1 MKLKYDKTGAA
12 IFLFVT
18 SCLLFILLTLPF
30 RVWLMASEITDMRI
44 TTALT
49 PVVGIIFGFPAALGC
64 AAGSFIMDMYSGYG
78 ISYALIGVVQ
88 QIIYGMVPYYLWKRI
103 NREHDGSQYKLDSL
117 SRILKFCLVIVV
129 DAVIMVVFSGIVNQ
143 AYSISD
149 FMSINSL
156 YMLLNCF
163 DAGLIF
169 GCPLMIVGHL
179 LERYLERVKGG
190 TDKKIL
196 TFSLNERMIINTI
209 ITGLGICILVG
220 AAVYITD
227 IMAES
232 GSDVSVFGRIY
243 IFETLAL
250 NFYFALSMGFMWF
263 TEKRISRPV
272 EHLAEIAENYYVEHS
287 GDEDRKKFIDECAE
301 YTSDDSEVGNLARSY
316 VSMVEDLETYITN
329 LKSVTAEKE
338 RINAELTLASD
349 IQAHMLPCIFPA
361 FPDYDEF
368 DIYATMTPAK
378 EVGGDFYDFFMTDEN
393 HLAFVMADVSGKGV
407 PAALFMVIAKTLIKN
422 YAQMG
427 QEPGQVFTTVNRLLC
442 DGNDAGLFVT
452 AWIGIL
458 DLESGLL
465 KYANAGHNP
474 PLIKK
479 AGGQFEYLR
488 SRPGFVLAGMD
499 TTRYRQSEMVLN
511 PGDRIFLYTDG
522 VTEATDSS
530 QQLYGEDRLESLLN
544 RCQADTAE
552 EMLADLK
559 NDIDSFVCEAPQ
571 FDDITMLML
580 DFKKRKAGE
589 GMTERLFPA
598 DDSALN
604 DVLAFAE
611 EELEK
616 AECPPKAMMQLTVAI
631 EEVFVNVAH
640 YAYPDEEG
648 QVSFGIAF
656 DSESRSITFRIADKG
671 IAFNPLE
678 KPDPDITLSAE
689 EREIGGLGIFICKK
703 TMDEIGYARE
713 NGENILTMTK
723 KL

>member
-1 MKLKYDKTGAA
+1 MKEKRNFTKSLIRP
-12 IFLFVT
+12 IFN
-18 SCLLFILLTLPF
+18 
-30 RVWLMASEITDMRI
+30 
-44 TTALT
+44 
-49 PVVGIIFGFPAALGC
+49 
-64 AAGSFIMDMYSGYG
+64 
-78 ISYALIGVVQ
+78 ALIGLILLLSAAIGVVGYFGFADAIKQ
-88 QIIYGMVPYYLWKRI
+88 QYTDIANGIAENVSLGIDVG
-103 NREHDGSQYKLDSL
+103 ELD
-117 SRILKFCLVIVV
+117 
-129 DAVIMVVFSGIVNQ
+129 
-143 AYSISD
+143 
-149 FMSINSL
+149 
-156 YMLLNCF
+156 
-163 DAGLIF
+163 
-169 GCPLMIVGHL
+169 
-179 LERYLERVKGG
+179 RYLESKTADDEYNAIRNHIQRTANAEDCSVIYVAKVHTDSKEREYIYNVVSKTSGFSPYDIGFRDEVSEEFLKVYDRIVKGESDSHNFMYARKG
-190 TDKKIL
+190 YTTSIYPMKDEDGNVVAIVGVVKNMSLLNTAKNKYIVKVIL
-196 TFSLNERMIINTI
+196 VEAIIAIVSGIFWTIYMRRRIVKPIRILNE
-209 ITGLGICILVG
+209 
-220 AAVYITD
+220 A
-227 IMAES
+227 
-232 GSDVSVFGRIY
+232 
-243 IFETLAL
+243 AL
-250 NFYFALSMGFMWF
+250 NM
-263 TEKRISRPV
+263 V
-272 EHLAEIAENYYVEHS
+272 EHLEDGTSPEIVVKND
-287 GDEDRKKFIDECAE
+287 DEIKDLA
-301 YTSDDSEVGNLARSY
+301 DSFSKMYHEVGEY
-316 VSMVEDLETYITN
+316 IEKLE
-329 LKSVTAEKE
+329 KVTAEKE
-338 RINAELTLASD
+338 RIGAELTLASD

-378 EVGGDFYDFFMTDEN
+378 EVGGDFYDFFMTDEK

-522 VTEATDSS
+522 VTEAANGE

-589 GMTERLFPA
+589 GMIERLFPA

-616 AECPPKAMMQLTVAI
+616 AECPAKTMMQLTVAL

-640 YAYPDEEG
+640 YAYPDEKG
-648 QVSFGIAF
+648 KVNVGIAF
-656 DSESRSITFRIADKG
+656 DGENRRITFRIADSG
-671 IAFNPLE
+671 VEFNPLE

-723 KL
+723 KI

>member
-1 MKLKYDKTGAA
+1 MKEKRNFTKSLIRP
-12 IFLFVT
+12 IFN
-18 SCLLFILLTLPF
+18 
-30 RVWLMASEITDMRI
+30 
-44 TTALT
+44 
-49 PVVGIIFGFPAALGC
+49 
-64 AAGSFIMDMYSGYG
+64 
-78 ISYALIGVVQ
+78 ALIGLILLLSAAIGVVGYFGFADAIKQ
-88 QIIYGMVPYYLWKRI
+88 QYTDIANGIAENVSLGIDVG
-103 NREHDGSQYKLDSL
+103 ELD
-117 SRILKFCLVIVV
+117 
-129 DAVIMVVFSGIVNQ
+129 
-143 AYSISD
+143 
-149 FMSINSL
+149 
-156 YMLLNCF
+156 
-163 DAGLIF
+163 
-169 GCPLMIVGHL
+169 
-179 LERYLERVKGG
+179 RYLESKTADDEYNAIRNHIQRTANAEDCSVIYVAKVHTDSKEREYIYNVVSKTSGFSPYHIGFRDEVSEEFLKVYDRIVKGESDSHNFMYARKG
-190 TDKKIL
+190 YTTSIYPMKDEDGNVVAIVGVVKNMSLLNTAKNKYIVKVIL
-196 TFSLNERMIINTI
+196 VEAIIAIVSGIFWTIYMRRRIVKPIRILNEAAIN
-209 ITGLGICILVG
+209 
-220 AAVYITD
+220 
-227 IMAES
+227 M
-232 GSDVSVFGRIY
+232 
-243 IFETLAL
+243 
-250 NFYFALSMGFMWF
+250 
-263 TEKRISRPV
+263 V
-272 EHLAEIAENYYVEHS
+272 EHLEDGTSPEIVVKND
-287 GDEDRKKFIDECAE
+287 DEIKDLA
-301 YTSDDSEVGNLARSY
+301 DSFSKMYHEVGEY
-316 VSMVEDLETYITN
+316 IEKLE
-329 LKSVTAEKE
+329 KVTAEKE
-338 RINAELTLASD
+338 RIGAELTLASD

-378 EVGGDFYDFFMTDEN
+378 EVGGDFYDFFMTDEK

>member
-1 MKLKYDKTGAA
+1 MKEKRNFTKSLIRP
-12 IFLFVT
+12 IFN
-18 SCLLFILLTLPF
+18 
-30 RVWLMASEITDMRI
+30 
-44 TTALT
+44 
-49 PVVGIIFGFPAALGC
+49 
-64 AAGSFIMDMYSGYG
+64 
-78 ISYALIGVVQ
+78 ALIGLILLLSAAIGVVGYFGFADAIKQ
-88 QIIYGMVPYYLWKRI
+88 QYTDIANGIAENVSLGIDVG
-103 NREHDGSQYKLDSL
+103 ELD
-117 SRILKFCLVIVV
+117 
-129 DAVIMVVFSGIVNQ
+129 
-143 AYSISD
+143 
-149 FMSINSL
+149 
-156 YMLLNCF
+156 
-163 DAGLIF
+163 
-169 GCPLMIVGHL
+169 
-179 LERYLERVKGG
+179 RYLESKTADDEYNAIRNHIQRTANAEDCSVIYVAKVHTDSKEREYIYNVVSKTSGFSPYDIGFRDEVSEEFLKVYDRIVKGESDSHNFMYARKG
-190 TDKKIL
+190 YTTSIYPMKDEDGNVVAIVGVVKNMSLLNTAKNKYIVKVIL
-196 TFSLNERMIINTI
+196 VEAIIAIVSGIFWTIYMRRRIVKPIRILNEAAIN
-209 ITGLGICILVG
+209 
-220 AAVYITD
+220 
-227 IMAES
+227 M
-232 GSDVSVFGRIY
+232 
-243 IFETLAL
+243 
-250 NFYFALSMGFMWF
+250 
-263 TEKRISRPV
+263 V
-272 EHLAEIAENYYVEHS
+272 EHLEDGTSPEIVVKND
-287 GDEDRKKFIDECAE
+287 DEIKDLA
-301 YTSDDSEVGNLARSY
+301 DSFSKMYHEVGEY
-316 VSMVEDLETYITN
+316 IEKLE
-329 LKSVTAEKE
+329 KVTAEKE
-338 RINAELTLASD
+338 RIGAELTLASD

-378 EVGGDFYDFFMTDEN
+378 EVGGDFYDFFMTDEK

>member
-1 MKLKYDKTGAA
+1 MKEKRNFTKSLIRP
-12 IFLFVT
+12 IFN
-18 SCLLFILLTLPF
+18 
-30 RVWLMASEITDMRI
+30 
-44 TTALT
+44 
-49 PVVGIIFGFPAALGC
+49 
-64 AAGSFIMDMYSGYG
+64 
-78 ISYALIGVVQ
+78 ALIGLILLLSAAIGVVGYFGFADAIKQ
-88 QIIYGMVPYYLWKRI
+88 QYTDIANGIAENVSLGIDVG
-103 NREHDGSQYKLDSL
+103 ELD
-117 SRILKFCLVIVV
+117 
-129 DAVIMVVFSGIVNQ
+129 
-143 AYSISD
+143 
-149 FMSINSL
+149 
-156 YMLLNCF
+156 
-163 DAGLIF
+163 
-169 GCPLMIVGHL
+169 
-179 LERYLERVKGG
+179 RYLESKTADDEYNAIRNHIQRTANAEDCSVIYVAKVHTDSKEREYIYNVVSKTSGFSPYDIGFRDEVSEEFLKVYDRIVKGESDSHNFMYARKG
-190 TDKKIL
+190 YTTSIYPMKDEDGNVVAIVGVVKNMSLLNTAKNKYIVKVIL
-196 TFSLNERMIINTI
+196 VEAIIAIVSGIFWTIYMRRRIVKPIRILNE
-209 ITGLGICILVG
+209 
-220 AAVYITD
+220 A
-227 IMAES
+227 
-232 GSDVSVFGRIY
+232 
-243 IFETLAL
+243 AL
-250 NFYFALSMGFMWF
+250 NM
-263 TEKRISRPV
+263 V
-272 EHLAEIAENYYVEHS
+272 EHLEDGTSPEIVVKND
-287 GDEDRKKFIDECAE
+287 DEIKDLA
-301 YTSDDSEVGNLARSY
+301 DSFSKMYHEVGEY
-316 VSMVEDLETYITN
+316 IEKLE
-329 LKSVTAEKE
+329 KVTAEKE
-338 RINAELTLASD
+338 RIGAELTLASD

-378 EVGGDFYDFFMTDEN
+378 EVGGDFYDFFMTDEK

>member
-1 MKLKYDKTGAA
+1 MKEKRNFTKSLIRP
-12 IFLFVT
+12 IFN
-18 SCLLFILLTLPF
+18 
-30 RVWLMASEITDMRI
+30 
-44 TTALT
+44 
-49 PVVGIIFGFPAALGC
+49 
-64 AAGSFIMDMYSGYG
+64 
-78 ISYALIGVVQ
+78 ALIGLILLLSAAIGVVGYFGFADAIKQ
-88 QIIYGMVPYYLWKRI
+88 QYTDIANGIAENVSLGIDVG
-103 NREHDGSQYKLDSL
+103 ELD
-117 SRILKFCLVIVV
+117 
-129 DAVIMVVFSGIVNQ
+129 
-143 AYSISD
+143 
-149 FMSINSL
+149 
-156 YMLLNCF
+156 
-163 DAGLIF
+163 
-169 GCPLMIVGHL
+169 
-179 LERYLERVKGG
+179 RYLESKTADDEYNAIRNHIQRTANAEDCSVIYVAKVHTDSKEREYIYNVVSKTSGFSPYDIGFRDEVSEEFLKVYDRIVKGESDSHNFMYARKG
-190 TDKKIL
+190 YTTSIYPMKDEDGNVVAIVGVVKNMSLLNTAKNKYIVKVIL
-196 TFSLNERMIINTI
+196 VEAIIAIVSGIFWTIYMRRRIVKPIRILNEAAIN
-209 ITGLGICILVG
+209 
-220 AAVYITD
+220 
-227 IMAES
+227 M
-232 GSDVSVFGRIY
+232 
-243 IFETLAL
+243 
-250 NFYFALSMGFMWF
+250 
-263 TEKRISRPV
+263 V
-272 EHLAEIAENYYVEHS
+272 EHLEDGTSPEIVVKND
-287 GDEDRKKFIDECAE
+287 DEIKDLA
-301 YTSDDSEVGNLARSY
+301 DSFSKMYHEVGEY
-316 VSMVEDLETYITN
+316 IEKLE
-329 LKSVTAEKE
+329 KVTAEKE
-338 RINAELTLASD
+338 RIGAELTLASD

-378 EVGGDFYDFFMTDEN
+378 EVGGDFYDFFMTDEK

-580 DFKKRKAGE
+580 DFKKRKAGG

>member
-1 MKLKYDKTGAA
+1 MKEKRNFTKSLIRP
-12 IFLFVT
+12 IFN
-18 SCLLFILLTLPF
+18 
-30 RVWLMASEITDMRI
+30 
-44 TTALT
+44 
-49 PVVGIIFGFPAALGC
+49 
-64 AAGSFIMDMYSGYG
+64 
-78 ISYALIGVVQ
+78 ALIGLILLLSAAIGVVGYFGFADAIKQ
-88 QIIYGMVPYYLWKRI
+88 QYTDIANGIAENVSLGIDVG
-103 NREHDGSQYKLDSL
+103 ELD
-117 SRILKFCLVIVV
+117 
-129 DAVIMVVFSGIVNQ
+129 
-143 AYSISD
+143 
-149 FMSINSL
+149 
-156 YMLLNCF
+156 
-163 DAGLIF
+163 
-169 GCPLMIVGHL
+169 
-179 LERYLERVKGG
+179 RYLESKTADDEYNAIRNHIQRTANAEDCSVIYVAKVHTDSKEREYIYNVVSKTSGFSPYDIGFRDEVSEEFLKVYDRIVKGESDSHNFMYARKG
-190 TDKKIL
+190 YTTSIYPMKDEDGNVVAIVGVVKNMSLLNTAKNKYIVKVIL
-196 TFSLNERMIINTI
+196 VEAIIAIVSGIFWTIYMRRRIVKPIRILNEAAIN
-209 ITGLGICILVG
+209 
-220 AAVYITD
+220 
-227 IMAES
+227 M
-232 GSDVSVFGRIY
+232 
-243 IFETLAL
+243 
-250 NFYFALSMGFMWF
+250 
-263 TEKRISRPV
+263 V
-272 EHLAEIAENYYVEHS
+272 EHLEDGTSPEIVVKND
-287 GDEDRKKFIDECAE
+287 DEIKDLA
-301 YTSDDSEVGNLARSY
+301 DSFSKMYHEVGEY
-316 VSMVEDLETYITN
+316 IEKLE
-329 LKSVTAEKE
+329 KVTAEKE
-338 RINAELTLASD
+338 RIGAELTLASD

-378 EVGGDFYDFFMTDEN
+378 EVGGDFYDFFMTDEK

-580 DFKKRKAGE
+580 DFKKRKEGE

-689 EREIGGLGIFICKK
+689 EREMGGLGIFICKK

-723 KL
+723 KI

>member
-1 MKLKYDKTGAA
+1 MKEKRNFTKSLIRP
-12 IFLFVT
+12 IFN
-18 SCLLFILLTLPF
+18 
-30 RVWLMASEITDMRI
+30 
-44 TTALT
+44 
-49 PVVGIIFGFPAALGC
+49 
-64 AAGSFIMDMYSGYG
+64 
-78 ISYALIGVVQ
+78 ALIGLILLLSAAIGVVGYFGFADAIKQ
-88 QIIYGMVPYYLWKRI
+88 QYTDIANGIAENVSLGIDVG
-103 NREHDGSQYKLDSL
+103 ELD
-117 SRILKFCLVIVV
+117 
-129 DAVIMVVFSGIVNQ
+129 
-143 AYSISD
+143 
-149 FMSINSL
+149 
-156 YMLLNCF
+156 
-163 DAGLIF
+163 
-169 GCPLMIVGHL
+169 
-179 LERYLERVKGG
+179 RYLESKTADDEYNVIRNHIQRTANAEDCSVIYVAKVHTDSKEREYIYNVVSKTSGFSPYDIGFRDEVSEEFLKVYDRIVKGESDSHNFMYARKG
-190 TDKKIL
+190 YTTSIYPMKDEDGNVVAIVGVVKNMSLLNTAKNKYIVKVIL
-196 TFSLNERMIINTI
+196 VEAIIAIVSGIFWTIYMRRRIVKPIRILNE
-209 ITGLGICILVG
+209 
-220 AAVYITD
+220 A
-227 IMAES
+227 
-232 GSDVSVFGRIY
+232 
-243 IFETLAL
+243 AL
-250 NFYFALSMGFMWF
+250 NM
-263 TEKRISRPV
+263 V
-272 EHLAEIAENYYVEHS
+272 EHLEDGTSPEIVVKND
-287 GDEDRKKFIDECAE
+287 DEIKDLA
-301 YTSDDSEVGNLARSY
+301 DSFSKMYHEVGEY
-316 VSMVEDLETYITN
+316 IEKLE
-329 LKSVTAEKE
+329 KVTAEKE
-338 RINAELTLASD
+338 RIGAELTLASD

-361 FPDYDEF
+361 FPEYDEF

-422 YAQMG
+422 YAQTG

-616 AECPPKAMMQLTVAI
+616 AECPPKTMMQLTVAL

>member
-1 MKLKYDKTGAA
+1 MKEKRNFTKSLIRP
-12 IFLFVT
+12 IFN
-18 SCLLFILLTLPF
+18 
-30 RVWLMASEITDMRI
+30 
-44 TTALT
+44 
-49 PVVGIIFGFPAALGC
+49 
-64 AAGSFIMDMYSGYG
+64 
-78 ISYALIGVVQ
+78 ALIGLILLLSAAIGVVGYFGFADAIKQ
-88 QIIYGMVPYYLWKRI
+88 QYTDIANGIAENVSLGIDVG
-103 NREHDGSQYKLDSL
+103 ELD
-117 SRILKFCLVIVV
+117 
-129 DAVIMVVFSGIVNQ
+129 
-143 AYSISD
+143 
-149 FMSINSL
+149 
-156 YMLLNCF
+156 
-163 DAGLIF
+163 
-169 GCPLMIVGHL
+169 
-179 LERYLERVKGG
+179 RYLESKTADDEYNAIRNHIQRTANAEDCSVIYVAKVHTDSKEREYIYNVVSKTSGFSPYDIGFRDEVSEEFLKVYDRIVKGESDSHNFMYARKG
-190 TDKKIL
+190 YTTSIYPMKDEDGNVVAIVGVVKNMSLLNTAKNKYIVKVIL
-196 TFSLNERMIINTI
+196 VEAIIAIVSGIFWTIYMRRRIVKPIRILNE
-209 ITGLGICILVG
+209 
-220 AAVYITD
+220 A
-227 IMAES
+227 
-232 GSDVSVFGRIY
+232 
-243 IFETLAL
+243 AL
-250 NFYFALSMGFMWF
+250 NM
-263 TEKRISRPV
+263 V
-272 EHLAEIAENYYVEHS
+272 EHLEDGTSPEIVVKND
-287 GDEDRKKFIDECAE
+287 DEIKDLA
-301 YTSDDSEVGNLARSY
+301 DSFSKMYHEVGEY
-316 VSMVEDLETYITN
+316 IEKLE
-329 LKSVTAEKE
+329 KVTAEKE
-338 RINAELTLASD
+338 RIGAELTLASD

>member
-1 MKLKYDKTGAA
+1 MKEKRNFTKSLIRP
-12 IFLFVT
+12 IFN
-18 SCLLFILLTLPF
+18 
-30 RVWLMASEITDMRI
+30 
-44 TTALT
+44 
-49 PVVGIIFGFPAALGC
+49 
-64 AAGSFIMDMYSGYG
+64 
-78 ISYALIGVVQ
+78 ALIGLILLLSAAIGVVGYFGFADAIKQ
-88 QIIYGMVPYYLWKRI
+88 QYTDIANGIAENVSLGIDVG
-103 NREHDGSQYKLDSL
+103 ELD
-117 SRILKFCLVIVV
+117 
-129 DAVIMVVFSGIVNQ
+129 
-143 AYSISD
+143 
-149 FMSINSL
+149 
-156 YMLLNCF
+156 
-163 DAGLIF
+163 
-169 GCPLMIVGHL
+169 
-179 LERYLERVKGG
+179 RYLESKTADDEYNVIRNHIQRTANAEDCSVIYVAKVHTDSKEREYIYNVVSKTSGFSPYDIGFRDDVSEEFLEVYNRIVKGESDSHNFMYARKG
-190 TDKKIL
+190 YTTSIYPMKDEDGNVVAIVGVVKNMSLLNTAKNKYIVKVIL
-196 TFSLNERMIINTI
+196 VEAIIAIVSGIFWTIYMRRRIVKPIRILNE
-209 ITGLGICILVG
+209 
-220 AAVYITD
+220 A
-227 IMAES
+227 
-232 GSDVSVFGRIY
+232 
-243 IFETLAL
+243 AL
-250 NFYFALSMGFMWF
+250 NM
-263 TEKRISRPV
+263 V
-272 EHLAEIAENYYVEHS
+272 EHLEDGTSPEIVVKND
-287 GDEDRKKFIDECAE
+287 DEIKDLA
-301 YTSDDSEVGNLARSY
+301 DSFSKMYHEVGEY
-316 VSMVEDLETYITN
+316 IEKLE
-329 LKSVTAEKE
+329 KVTAEKE
-338 RINAELTLASD
+338 RIGAELTLASD

-378 EVGGDFYDFFMTDEN
+378 EVGGDFYDFFMTDEK

-422 YAQMG
+422 YAQIG
-427 QEPGQVFTTVNRLLC
+427 QEPGEVFTTVNRLLC
-442 DGNDAGLFVT
+442 EGNDAGLFVT
-452 AWIGIL
+452 SWMGIL
-458 DLESGLL
+458 DLETGVM

-474 PLIKK
+474 PLIKRENGK
-479 AGGQFEYLR
+479 FEYLR

-499 TTRYRQSEMVLN
+499 TVRYKQSELVLN

-559 NDIDSFVCEAPQ
+559 KDIDSFVGEAPQ

-580 DFKKRKAGE
+580 DIKKNKAGE
-589 GMTERLFPA
+589 GMTERVFPA
-598 DDSALN
+598 DESALG

-616 AECPPKAMMQLTVAI
+616 AECPSKTMMQLTVAI

>member
-1 MKLKYDKTGAA
+1 MKEKRNFTKSLIRP
-12 IFLFVT
+12 IFN
-18 SCLLFILLTLPF
+18 
-30 RVWLMASEITDMRI
+30 
-44 TTALT
+44 
-49 PVVGIIFGFPAALGC
+49 
-64 AAGSFIMDMYSGYG
+64 
-78 ISYALIGVVQ
+78 ALIGLILLLSAAIGVVGYFGFADAIKQ
-88 QIIYGMVPYYLWKRI
+88 QYTDIANGIAENVSLGIDVG
-103 NREHDGSQYKLDSL
+103 ELD
-117 SRILKFCLVIVV
+117 
-129 DAVIMVVFSGIVNQ
+129 
-143 AYSISD
+143 
-149 FMSINSL
+149 
-156 YMLLNCF
+156 
-163 DAGLIF
+163 
-169 GCPLMIVGHL
+169 
-179 LERYLERVKGG
+179 RYLESKTADDEYNAIRNHIQRTANAEDCSVIYVAKVHTDSKEREYIYNVVSKTSGFSPYDIGFRDEVSEEFLKVYDRIVKGESDSHNFMYARKG
-190 TDKKIL
+190 YTTSIYPMKDEDGNVVAIVGVVKNMSLLNTAKNKYIVKVIL
-196 TFSLNERMIINTI
+196 VEAIIAIVSGIFWTIYMRRRIVKPIRILNEAAIN
-209 ITGLGICILVG
+209 
-220 AAVYITD
+220 
-227 IMAES
+227 M
-232 GSDVSVFGRIY
+232 
-243 IFETLAL
+243 
-250 NFYFALSMGFMWF
+250 
-263 TEKRISRPV
+263 V
-272 EHLAEIAENYYVEHS
+272 EHLEDGTSPEIVVKND
-287 GDEDRKKFIDECAE
+287 DEIKDLA
-301 YTSDDSEVGNLARSY
+301 DSFSKMYHEVGEY
-316 VSMVEDLETYITN
+316 IEKLE
-329 LKSVTAEKE
+329 KVTAEKE
-338 RINAELTLASD
+338 RIGAELTLASD

-378 EVGGDFYDFFMTDEN
+378 EVGGDFYDFFMTDEK
-393 HLAFVMADVSGKGV
+393 HLVFVMADVSGKGV

>member
-1 MKLKYDKTGAA
+1 
-12 IFLFVT
+12 
-18 SCLLFILLTLPF
+18 
-30 RVWLMASEITDMRI
+30 
-44 TTALT
+44 
-49 PVVGIIFGFPAALGC
+49 
-64 AAGSFIMDMYSGYG
+64 
-78 ISYALIGVVQ
+78 
-88 QIIYGMVPYYLWKRI
+88 
-103 NREHDGSQYKLDSL
+103 
-117 SRILKFCLVIVV
+117 
-129 DAVIMVVFSGIVNQ
+129 
-143 AYSISD
+143 
-149 FMSINSL
+149 
-156 YMLLNCF
+156 
-163 DAGLIF
+163 
-169 GCPLMIVGHL
+169 
-179 LERYLERVKGG
+179 
-190 TDKKIL
+190 
-196 TFSLNERMIINTI
+196 
-209 ITGLGICILVG
+209 
-220 AAVYITD
+220 
-227 IMAES
+227 
-232 GSDVSVFGRIY
+232 
-243 IFETLAL
+243 
-250 NFYFALSMGFMWF
+250 
-263 TEKRISRPV
+263 
-272 EHLAEIAENYYVEHS
+272 
-287 GDEDRKKFIDECAE
+287 
-301 YTSDDSEVGNLARSY
+301 
-316 VSMVEDLETYITN
+316 
-329 LKSVTAEKE
+329 
-338 RINAELTLASD
+338 
-349 IQAHMLPCIFPA
+349 
-361 FPDYDEF
+361 
-368 DIYATMTPAK
+368 
-378 EVGGDFYDFFMTDEN
+378 
-393 HLAFVMADVSGKGV
+393 
-407 PAALFMVIAKTLIKN
+407 MVIAKTLIKN
-422 YAQMG
+422 YAQIG
-427 QEPGQVFTTVNRLLC
+427 QEPGEVFTTVNRLLC

>member
-1 MKLKYDKTGAA
+1 MKEKRNFTKSLIRP
-12 IFLFVT
+12 IFN
-18 SCLLFILLTLPF
+18 
-30 RVWLMASEITDMRI
+30 
-44 TTALT
+44 
-49 PVVGIIFGFPAALGC
+49 
-64 AAGSFIMDMYSGYG
+64 
-78 ISYALIGVVQ
+78 ALIGLILLLSAAIGVVGYFGFADAIKQ
-88 QIIYGMVPYYLWKRI
+88 QYTDIANGIAENVSLGIDVG
-103 NREHDGSQYKLDSL
+103 ELD
-117 SRILKFCLVIVV
+117 
-129 DAVIMVVFSGIVNQ
+129 
-143 AYSISD
+143 
-149 FMSINSL
+149 
-156 YMLLNCF
+156 
-163 DAGLIF
+163 
-169 GCPLMIVGHL
+169 
-179 LERYLERVKGG
+179 RYLESKTADDEYNAIRNHIQRTANAEDCSVIYVAKVHTDSKEREYIYNVVSKTSGFSPYDIGFRDEVSEEFLKVYDRIVKGESDSHNFMYARKG
-190 TDKKIL
+190 YTTSIYPMKDEDGNVVAIVGVVKNMSLLNTAKNKYIVKVIL
-196 TFSLNERMIINTI
+196 VEAIIAIVSGIFWTIYMRRRIVKPIRILNEAAIN
-209 ITGLGICILVG
+209 
-220 AAVYITD
+220 
-227 IMAES
+227 M
-232 GSDVSVFGRIY
+232 
-243 IFETLAL
+243 
-250 NFYFALSMGFMWF
+250 
-263 TEKRISRPV
+263 V
-272 EHLAEIAENYYVEHS
+272 EHLEDGTSPEIVVKND
-287 GDEDRKKFIDECAE
+287 DEIKDLA
-301 YTSDDSEVGNLARSY
+301 DSFSKMYHEVGEY
-316 VSMVEDLETYITN
+316 IEKLE
-329 LKSVTAEKE
+329 KVTAEKE
-338 RINAELTLASD
+338 RIGAELTLASD

-378 EVGGDFYDFFMTDEN
+378 EVGGDFYDFFMTDEK

-656 DSESRSITFRIADKG
+656 DSESRRITFRIADKG

>member
-1 MKLKYDKTGAA
+1 MKEKRNFTKSLIRP
-12 IFLFVT
+12 IFN
-18 SCLLFILLTLPF
+18 
-30 RVWLMASEITDMRI
+30 
-44 TTALT
+44 
-49 PVVGIIFGFPAALGC
+49 
-64 AAGSFIMDMYSGYG
+64 
-78 ISYALIGVVQ
+78 ALIGLILLLSAAIGVVGYFGFADAIKQ
-88 QIIYGMVPYYLWKRI
+88 QYTDIANGIAENVSLGIDVG
-103 NREHDGSQYKLDSL
+103 ELD
-117 SRILKFCLVIVV
+117 
-129 DAVIMVVFSGIVNQ
+129 
-143 AYSISD
+143 
-149 FMSINSL
+149 
-156 YMLLNCF
+156 
-163 DAGLIF
+163 
-169 GCPLMIVGHL
+169 
-179 LERYLERVKGG
+179 RYLESKTADDEYNAIRNHIQRTANAEDCSVIYVAKVHTDSKEREYIYNVVSKTSGFSPYDIGFRDEVSEEFLKVYDCIVKGESDSHNFMYARKG
-190 TDKKIL
+190 YTTSIYPMKDEDGNVVAIVGVVKNMSLLNTAKNKYIVKVIL
-196 TFSLNERMIINTI
+196 VEAIIAIVSGIFWTIYMRRRIVKPIRILNEAAIN
-209 ITGLGICILVG
+209 
-220 AAVYITD
+220 
-227 IMAES
+227 M
-232 GSDVSVFGRIY
+232 
-243 IFETLAL
+243 
-250 NFYFALSMGFMWF
+250 
-263 TEKRISRPV
+263 V
-272 EHLAEIAENYYVEHS
+272 EHLEDGTSPEIVVKND
-287 GDEDRKKFIDECAE
+287 DEIKDLA
-301 YTSDDSEVGNLARSY
+301 DSFSKMYHEVGEY
-316 VSMVEDLETYITN
+316 IEKLE
-329 LKSVTAEKE
+329 KVTAEKE
-338 RINAELTLASD
+338 RIGAELTLASD

-378 EVGGDFYDFFMTDEN
+378 EVGGDFYDFFMTDEK

-656 DSESRSITFRIADKG
+656 DSESRRITFRIADKG

>member
-1 MKLKYDKTGAA
+1 MKEKRNFTKSLIRP
-12 IFLFVT
+12 IFN
-18 SCLLFILLTLPF
+18 
-30 RVWLMASEITDMRI
+30 
-44 TTALT
+44 
-49 PVVGIIFGFPAALGC
+49 
-64 AAGSFIMDMYSGYG
+64 
-78 ISYALIGVVQ
+78 ALIGLILLLSAAIGVVGYFGFADAIKQ
-88 QIIYGMVPYYLWKRI
+88 QYTDIANGIAENVSLGIDVG
-103 NREHDGSQYKLDSL
+103 ELD
-117 SRILKFCLVIVV
+117 
-129 DAVIMVVFSGIVNQ
+129 
-143 AYSISD
+143 
-149 FMSINSL
+149 
-156 YMLLNCF
+156 
-163 DAGLIF
+163 
-169 GCPLMIVGHL
+169 
-179 LERYLERVKGG
+179 RYLESKTADDEYNAIRNHIQRTANAEDCSVIYVAKVHTDSKEREYIYNVVSKTSGFSPYDIGFRDEVSEEFLKVYDRIVKGESDSHNFMYARKG
-190 TDKKIL
+190 YTTSIYPMKDEDGNVVAIVGVVKNMSLLNTAKNKYIVKVIL
-196 TFSLNERMIINTI
+196 VEAIIAIVSGIFWTIYMRRRIVKPIRILNEAAIN
-209 ITGLGICILVG
+209 
-220 AAVYITD
+220 
-227 IMAES
+227 M
-232 GSDVSVFGRIY
+232 
-243 IFETLAL
+243 
-250 NFYFALSMGFMWF
+250 
-263 TEKRISRPV
+263 V
-272 EHLAEIAENYYVEHS
+272 EHLEDGTSPEIVVKND
-287 GDEDRKKFIDECAE
+287 DEIKDLA
-301 YTSDDSEVGNLARSY
+301 DSFSKMYHEVGEY
-316 VSMVEDLETYITN
+316 IEKLE
-329 LKSVTAEKE
+329 KVTAEKE
-338 RINAELTLASD
+338 RIGAELTLASD

-378 EVGGDFYDFFMTDEN
+378 EVGGDFYDFFMTDEK

-422 YAQMG
+422 YAQIG
-427 QEPGQVFTTVNRLLC
+427 QEPGEVFTTVNRLLC

>member
-1 MKLKYDKTGAA
+1 MKQKRNCTKSLIRP
-12 IFLFVT
+12 IFN
-18 SCLLFILLTLPF
+18 
-30 RVWLMASEITDMRI
+30 
-44 TTALT
+44 
-49 PVVGIIFGFPAALGC
+49 
-64 AAGSFIMDMYSGYG
+64 
-78 ISYALIGVVQ
+78 ALIGLILLLSAAIGVVGYFGFADAIKQ
-88 QIIYGMVPYYLWKRI
+88 QYTDIANGIAENVSLGIDVG
-103 NREHDGSQYKLDSL
+103 ELD
-117 SRILKFCLVIVV
+117 
-129 DAVIMVVFSGIVNQ
+129 
-143 AYSISD
+143 
-149 FMSINSL
+149 
-156 YMLLNCF
+156 
-163 DAGLIF
+163 
-169 GCPLMIVGHL
+169 
-179 LERYLERVKGG
+179 RYLESKTADDEYNVIRNHIQRTANAEDCSVIYVAKVHTDSKEREYIYNVVSKTSGFSPYDIGFRDEVSEEFLKVYDRIVKGESDSHNFMYARKG
-190 TDKKIL
+190 YTTSIYPMKDEDGNVVAIVGVVKNMSLLNTTKNKYIVKVIL
-196 TFSLNERMIINTI
+196 VEAIIAIVSGIFWTIYMRRRIVKPIRILNE
-209 ITGLGICILVG
+209 
-220 AAVYITD
+220 A
-227 IMAES
+227 
-232 GSDVSVFGRIY
+232 
-243 IFETLAL
+243 AL
-250 NFYFALSMGFMWF
+250 NM
-263 TEKRISRPV
+263 V
-272 EHLAEIAENYYVEHS
+272 EHLEDGTSPEIVVKND
-287 GDEDRKKFIDECAE
+287 DEIKDLA
-301 YTSDDSEVGNLARSY
+301 DSFSKMYHEVGEY
-316 VSMVEDLETYITN
+316 IEKLE
-329 LKSVTAEKE
+329 KVTAEKE
-338 RINAELTLASD
+338 RIGAELTLASD

>member
-1 MKLKYDKTGAA
+1 MKEKRNFTKSLIRP
-12 IFLFVT
+12 IFN
-18 SCLLFILLTLPF
+18 
-30 RVWLMASEITDMRI
+30 
-44 TTALT
+44 
-49 PVVGIIFGFPAALGC
+49 
-64 AAGSFIMDMYSGYG
+64 
-78 ISYALIGVVQ
+78 ALIGLILLLSAAIGVVGYFGFADAIKQ
-88 QIIYGMVPYYLWKRI
+88 QYTDIANGIAENVSLGIDVG
-103 NREHDGSQYKLDSL
+103 ELD
-117 SRILKFCLVIVV
+117 
-129 DAVIMVVFSGIVNQ
+129 
-143 AYSISD
+143 
-149 FMSINSL
+149 
-156 YMLLNCF
+156 
-163 DAGLIF
+163 
-169 GCPLMIVGHL
+169 
-179 LERYLERVKGG
+179 RYLESKTADDEYNVIRNHIQRTANAEDCSVIYVAKVHTDSKEREYIYNVVSKTSGFSPYDIGFRDEVSEEFLKVYDRIVKGESDSHNFMYARKG
-190 TDKKIL
+190 YTTSIYPMKDEDGNVVAIVGVVKNMSLLNTAKNKYIVKVIL
-196 TFSLNERMIINTI
+196 VEAIIAIVSGIFWTIYMRRRIVKPIRILNE
-209 ITGLGICILVG
+209 
-220 AAVYITD
+220 A
-227 IMAES
+227 
-232 GSDVSVFGRIY
+232 
-243 IFETLAL
+243 AL
-250 NFYFALSMGFMWF
+250 NM
-263 TEKRISRPV
+263 V
-272 EHLAEIAENYYVEHS
+272 EHLEDGTSPEIVVKND
-287 GDEDRKKFIDECAE
+287 DEIKDLA
-301 YTSDDSEVGNLARSY
+301 DSFSKMYHEVGEY
-316 VSMVEDLETYITN
+316 IEKLE
-329 LKSVTAEKE
+329 KVTAEKE
-338 RINAELTLASD
+338 RIGAELTLASD

-378 EVGGDFYDFFMTDEN
+378 EVGGDFYDFFMTDEK

-427 QEPGQVFTTVNRLLC
+427 PEPGQVFTTVNRLLC

-589 GMTERLFPA
+589 GMTERVFPA
-598 DDSALN
+598 DESALG

-616 AECPPKAMMQLTVAI
+616 AECPSKTMMQLTVAI

-689 EREIGGLGIFICKK
+689 EREMGGLGIFICKK

-723 KL
+723 KI

>member
-1 MKLKYDKTGAA
+1 MKEKRNFTKSLIRP
-12 IFLFVT
+12 IFN
-18 SCLLFILLTLPF
+18 
-30 RVWLMASEITDMRI
+30 
-44 TTALT
+44 
-49 PVVGIIFGFPAALGC
+49 
-64 AAGSFIMDMYSGYG
+64 
-78 ISYALIGVVQ
+78 ALIGLILLLSAAIGVVGYFGFADAIKQ
-88 QIIYGMVPYYLWKRI
+88 QYTDIANGIAENVSLGIDVG
-103 NREHDGSQYKLDSL
+103 ELD
-117 SRILKFCLVIVV
+117 
-129 DAVIMVVFSGIVNQ
+129 
-143 AYSISD
+143 
-149 FMSINSL
+149 
-156 YMLLNCF
+156 
-163 DAGLIF
+163 
-169 GCPLMIVGHL
+169 
-179 LERYLERVKGG
+179 RYLESKTADDEYNAIRNHIQRTANAEDCSVIYVAKVHTDSKEREYIYNVVSKTSGFSPYDIGFRDEVSEEFLKVYDRIVKGESDSHNFMYARKG
-190 TDKKIL
+190 YTTSIYPMKDEDGNVVAIVGVVKNMSLLNTAKNKYIVKVIL
-196 TFSLNERMIINTI
+196 VEAIIAIVSGIFWTIYMRRRIVKPIRILNEAAIN
-209 ITGLGICILVG
+209 
-220 AAVYITD
+220 
-227 IMAES
+227 M
-232 GSDVSVFGRIY
+232 
-243 IFETLAL
+243 
-250 NFYFALSMGFMWF
+250 
-263 TEKRISRPV
+263 V
-272 EHLAEIAENYYVEHS
+272 EHLEDGTSPEIVVKND
-287 GDEDRKKFIDECAE
+287 DEIKDLA
-301 YTSDDSEVGNLARSY
+301 DSFSKMYHEVGEY
-316 VSMVEDLETYITN
+316 IEKLE
-329 LKSVTAEKE
+329 KVTAEKE
-338 RINAELTLASD
+338 RIGAELTLASD

-378 EVGGDFYDFFMTDEN
+378 EVGGDFYDFFMTDEK

-474 PLIKK
+474 PLIKRENGK
-479 AGGQFEYLR
+479 FEYLR

-713 NGENILTMTK
+713 NDENILTMTK